1 MNPEDRFAVLP
12 YFTAGDGDS
21 ASDYRQTSQRLFFQ
35 QSSRQRQAVSQ
46 ACGGHGNSARL
57 FREFFTMATKLWDNG
72 GRRQGLERR
81 QYSYAAHIPERR
93 TGKERRSG
101 RDRRTPPRLGPEHRK
116 SK

>member
-1 MNPEDRFAVLP
+1 
-12 YFTAGDGDS
+12 
-21 ASDYRQTSQRLFFQ
+21 
-35 QSSRQRQAVSQ
+35 
-46 ACGGHGNSARL
+46 
-57 FREFFTMATKLWDNG
+57 MATKLWDNG